1 MCESTK
7 DVFVFYDADSPENA
21 MHATLFQGDNVTHLR
36 SIVKSAD
43 PAVFFQATRF
53 LPAIAAL
60 TSDNPAIQFHKLQ
73 RARRDMLRHLR
84 SLLGPAQ
91 ARPGPL
97 LTKLVCQHIL
107 RLHPTSPKF
116 VAALQQVEQTVAE

>member
-36 SIVKSAD
+36 SKVKSVD
-43 PAVFFQATRF
+43 PAEFFQETRF

-60 TSDNPAIQFHKLQ
+60 TSDNPPREFYKLQ

-84 SLLGPAQ
+84 TLLGQAQ
-91 ARPGPL
+91 ARPGLL

-107 RLHPTSPKF
+107 RLHPTAPKF